1 MRRKTAVAPMLVSII
16 LQTSSERAHT
26 GADAS
31 RSLRER
37 PLAYI
42 LPETSIQSGLN
53 LKEVKCV
60 SGEGGIADTGRRQS
74 SHDWGFVTF
83 NPL

>member
-1 MRRKTAVAPMLVSII
+1 MLVSII

-60 SGEGGIADTGRRQS
+60 SGEGGIADTGRR
-74 SHDWGFVTF
+74 
-83 NPL
+83 

>member
-1 MRRKTAVAPMLVSII
+1 MLVSII

-31 RSLRER
+31 RLLLER
-37 PLAYI
+37 PLAYM
-42 LPETSIQSGLN
+42 LPGTSIQSGLN
-53 LKEVKCV
+53 SNGVKCV
-60 SGEGGIADTGRRQS
+60 SGEGGIVDTGRRQS
-74 SHDWGFVTF
+74 SHDWGFVRF